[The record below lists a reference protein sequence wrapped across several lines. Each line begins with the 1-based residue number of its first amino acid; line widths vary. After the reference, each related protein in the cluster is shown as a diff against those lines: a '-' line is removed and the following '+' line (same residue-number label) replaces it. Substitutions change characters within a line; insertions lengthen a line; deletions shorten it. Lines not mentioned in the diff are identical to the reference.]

1 MDPNPEPHL
10 RRCLYERLAAY
21 ENSMQPLSRD
31 IQRALNEG
39 IDDHDRRFLAN
50 EARRLS
56 NIRMGTV
63 VDDEVLSLVIFGCM
77 VLRLSGLYP
86 SRRRW
91 LDRELQALELLQSQ
105 GPSGERNRFLDALKT
120 SHRLWIMQLVNW
132 VVFIRET
139 LMV

>member
-10 RRCLYERLAAY
+10 RRCLHERLAAY

-56 NIRMGTV
+56 NIRIGIV
-63 VDDEVLSLVIFGCM
+63 VNDEVLSLVIFGYM
-77 VLRLSGLYP
+77 VLWLSGLYP

-91 LDRELQALELLQSQ
+91 LDRELQALELLQS
-105 GPSGERNRFLDALKT
+105 
-120 SHRLWIMQLVNW
+120 
-132 VVFIRET
+132 
-139 LMV
+139 